1 MTVPTSA
8 SKQLETFPNPTP
20 GRDYEISFECP
31 EFTCLC
37 PRTGQPDFATI
48 RIRYVPD
55 RLCVEL
61 KSLKL
66 YLWSFRDEG
75 HFHEAV
81 TNRILDDLVQATRPR
96 RMTVVGDFY
105 VRGGIHTTVTASYEG
120 PRGRKRAESREPRA
134 ASRERQQRRNA
145 KRQAPSTDRRRARG
159 RR

>member
-1 MTVPTSA
+1 MERQVPTKPA
-8 SKQLETFPNPTP
+8 KTLETFPNPSP
-20 GRDYEISFECP
+20 GREYEISFECP

-81 TNRILDDLVQATRPR
+81 TNCILDDLVRAVRPR
-96 RMTVVGDFY
+96 RMTIVGDFY
-105 VRGGIHTTVTASYEG
+105 VRGGIHTVVTASYEKAKWQG
-120 PRGRKRAESREPRA
+120 KRRVPRA
-134 ASRERQQRRNA
+134 KGGG
-145 KRQAPSTDRRRARG
+145 KRQP
-159 RR
+159 

>member
-1 MTVPTSA
+1 MAPA
-8 SKQLETFPNPTP
+8 SPSKSLETFPNPRP
-20 GRDYEISFECP
+20 ERDYEVRFECP

-37 PRTGQPDFATI
+37 PVTGQPDFATL

-81 TNRILDDLVQATRPR
+81 TNRILDDLVERLQPR
-96 RMTVVGDFY
+96 RMSVEGDFY
-105 VRGGIHTTVTASYEG
+105 VRGGIHTVVEATH
-120 PRGRKRAESREPRA
+120 P
-134 ASRERQQRRNA
+134 
-145 KRQAPSTDRRRARG
+145 
-159 RR
+159 

>member
-1 MTVPTSA
+1 MARRP
-8 SKQLETFPNPTP
+8 SKTLETFPNPSP
-20 GRDYEISFECP
+20 RRDYTIEFSCP

-81 TNRILDDLVQATRPR
+81 TNRILDDLAAAVRPR
-96 RMTVVGDFY
+96 SMEVVGDFL
-105 VRGGIHTTVTASYEG
+105 VRGGIHTVVTATHAG
-120 PRGRKRAESREPRA
+120 G
-134 ASRERQQRRNA
+134 
-145 KRQAPSTDRRRARG
+145 RRRR
-159 RR
+159 